1 MVSGWN
7 KLCEDEGLG
16 SWFGSS
22 DLVRNLRVDFQV
34 KSFLQDM
41 SGSTAGS
48 PSSLCSRI
56 GVLLMANALHEVL
69 WSLSESKN
77 H

>member
-1 MVSGWN
+1 M
-7 KLCEDEGLG
+7 
-16 SWFGSS
+16 
-22 DLVRNLRVDFQV
+22 DFQV